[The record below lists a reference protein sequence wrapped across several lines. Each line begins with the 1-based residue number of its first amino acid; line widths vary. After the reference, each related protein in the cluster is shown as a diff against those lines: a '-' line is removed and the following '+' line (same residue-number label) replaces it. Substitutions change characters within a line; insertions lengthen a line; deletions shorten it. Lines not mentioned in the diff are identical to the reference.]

1 MITDKE
7 TIEMLRNVTHLQ
19 EVMRMVYSFSNDAY
33 ECLDNFEDDYKYVV
47 SQNYLNMAQN
57 CFLEIVRIK
66 YEKELEHY
74 EIESFFQAYDHYS
87 FQLRQVI
94 TERDRNTSWL
104 SGAHDSLGDNWKP
117 SNEFISNWIKTT
129 MKH

>member
-1 MITDKE
+1 LITDKD

-33 ECLDNFEDDYKYVV
+33 ECLENFEDEYRYVV

-66 YEKELEHY
+66 YEKELVHY
-74 EIESFFQAYDHYS
+74 GIESFFQAYDHYS

-94 TERDRNTSWL
+94 TEKDVTL
-104 SGAHDSLGDNWKP
+104 PGCLEHMTA
-117 SNEFISNWIKTT
+117 
-129 MKH
+129 